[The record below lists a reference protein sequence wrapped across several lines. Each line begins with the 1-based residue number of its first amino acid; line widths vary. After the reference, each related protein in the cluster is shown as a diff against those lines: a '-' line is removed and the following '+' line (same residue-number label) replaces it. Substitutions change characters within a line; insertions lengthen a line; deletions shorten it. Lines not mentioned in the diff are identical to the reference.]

1 MKPASPFMAVV
12 ATIALHAVL
21 IGVAMTE
28 LSPPKRQD
36 TALSPL
42 AIQIVPER
50 LPAQAEAPMAAPS
63 PTPPVAQE
71 KSRPEPRRRAA
82 PPKPAPAPKP
92 RPDTAAV
99 TPPDSSLDTKPAP
112 ATIVTAPSA
121 PEATAPALAAPAPI
135 TPPPART
142 RASDA
147 NYAASN
153 RLPPYPRLSQ
163 SNNEEGTVLLRVLVK
178 ADGTAGAI
186 EIKKSSGY
194 PLLDKSASTTVQ
206 TWRFTP
212 ATVNGKP
219 VDEWYEVPIPF
230 KLQNN

>member
-1 MKPASPFMAVV
+1 MRPASPLLAAA
-12 ATIALHAVL
+12 ATISLHAAL

-28 LSPPKRQD
+28 LSTKRQD
-36 TALSPL
+36 AVPSPL
-42 AIQIVPER
+42 AVRVIPER
-50 LPAQAEAPMAAPS
+50 LSVPATAAMETP
-63 PTPPVAQE
+63 PPPPVATK
-71 KSRPEPRRRAA
+71 KSRPEPRRHRPAA
-82 PPKPAPAPKP
+82 PKK
-92 RPDTAAV
+92 
-99 TPPDSSLDTKPAP
+99 TPPASTPRQDNPATAPPESRFETKPAP
-112 ATIVTAPSA
+112 PISVAPSA
-121 PEATAPALAAPAPI
+121 SEAASPSS
-135 TPPPART
+135 TPPVAPART
-142 RASDA
+142 RASEA

-163 SNNEEGTVLLRVLVK
+163 INNEEGTVLLRVLVK
-178 ADGTAGAI
+178 ADGSAGTI

-219 VDEWYEVPIPF
+219 VDEWYEIPIPF

>member
-1 MKPASPFMAVV
+1 MKPASPFLAAA
-12 ATIALHAVL
+12 ATISLHAAL

-28 LSPPKRQD
+28 LSNPTPQEA
-36 TALSPL
+36 TLSPL
-42 AIQIVPER
+42 AVQLVREPLP
-50 LPAQAEAPMAAPS
+50 LPAEVPLETS
-63 PTPPVAQE
+63 PPPPVAQE
-71 KSRPEPRRRAA
+71 KSRPAPRRHRSAPA
-82 PPKPAPAPKP
+82 KPTPPPKPPS
-92 RPDTAAV
+92 DTAAA
-99 TPPDSSLDTKPAP
+99 TPPDSSVETMPTP
-112 ATIVTAPSA
+112 STIVIAPTS
-121 PEATAPALAAPAPI
+121 PAAAAPAPAVP
-135 TPPPART
+135 TAPART
-142 RASDA
+142 RASEA

-163 SNNEEGTVLLRVLVK
+163 INNEEGTVLLRVLVR
-178 ADGTAGAI
+178 ADGTAGNI